1 MDLENFKQR
10 FEYGKPF
17 MEKLSKAATKDIVNV
32 IEKIWENSC
41 TDFYDTIPYGESL
54 KKAYDKREICIEY
67 NAELEIKKVKICWT
81 NWDYVVIELT
91 SYGLT
96 ATFKP
101 EHKSPTNL
109 LNMTWMLLENY
120 FKDCYQQ

>member
-1 MDLENFKQR
+1 MNVENFNQR
-10 FEYGKPF
+10 FEYGEPHMK
-17 MEKLSKAATKDIVNV
+17 KLSVVDVKDIVAV
-32 IEKIWENSC
+32 IEKIWMNSC
-41 TDFYDTIPYGESL
+41 SDFYDTIPYGESL

-67 NAELEIKKVKICWT
+67 NAEFEIKKIKICWT

-91 SYGLT
+91 AYGLT

-109 LNMTWMLLENY
+109 LDITWVLLENY
-120 FKDCYQQ
+120 FKDCYQK